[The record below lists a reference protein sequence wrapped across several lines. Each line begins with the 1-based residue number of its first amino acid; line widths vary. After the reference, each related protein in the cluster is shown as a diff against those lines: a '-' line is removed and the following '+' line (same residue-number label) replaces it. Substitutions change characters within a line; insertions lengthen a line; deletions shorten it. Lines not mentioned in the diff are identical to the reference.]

1 MKFDENQSLDR
12 TLESAIVVSWKDL
25 LRGAQS
31 GLIHVE
37 YGFASTGTLDYLKVL
52 SSPTRGHWLVA
63 CEYWM
68 SASVV
73 HAAGVRFENGFTSEK
88 LAHILEFVMQH
99 QDSFVLPPARHR
111 DGLLQIPTP
120 TMEED
125 TAAAAMI
132 NKVLGGFALPLA
144 VA

>member
-1 MKFDENQSLDR
+1 
-12 TLESAIVVSWKDL
+12 
-25 LRGAQS
+25 
-31 GLIHVE
+31 
-37 YGFASTGTLDYLKVL
+37 
-52 SSPTRGHWLVA
+52 
-63 CEYWM
+63 M
-68 SASVV
+68 SASVF

-99 QDSFVLPPARHR
+99 QDSFVLPPDRNR

-132 NKVLGGFALPLA
+132 NKVLGGFTLPLA